1 MPSSRSDLG
10 GAARWIGLGLALLA
24 APAACAPRFEVDG
37 ARAHARV
44 VHQVE
49 AGPRIPGRPGHAAIA
64 EWIANECA
72 RLGGR
77 VARQAFVDSL
87 AGHRLEL
94 TNLVAHYGPDQGKRI
109 ALVAHWDSRPWS
121 DQDPDS
127 TFRLDPVPGANDG
140 ASGVAVLLEVAEL
153 LHRRPP
159 RVAVDLVFVDGEDQG
174 RAEAPGEF
182 CLGARAYA
190 RRVTGEAAAQRPTAA
205 FVFDMVGDRDLD
217 IQPETQSV
225 EHASNLVDLVLEGAK
240 ATGGRGFL
248 PTPRFTLTDD
258 HMRLL
263 EAGIPAIDVVD
274 FDYPAW
280 HTHLDLPDRVS
291 PASLAEVSRV
301 AAWLVY
307 SSPLATP

>member
-1 MPSSRSDLG
+1 
-10 GAARWIGLGLALLA
+10 
-24 APAACAPRFEVDG
+24 
-37 ARAHARV
+37 
-44 VHQVE
+44 
-49 AGPRIPGRPGHAAIA
+49 
-64 EWIANECA
+64 
-72 RLGGR
+72 
-77 VARQAFVDSL
+77 
-87 AGHRLEL
+87 
-94 TNLVAHYGPDQGKRI
+94 
-109 ALVAHWDSRPWS
+109 
-121 DQDPDS
+121 
-127 TFRLDPVPGANDG
+127 
-140 ASGVAVLLEVAEL
+140 
-153 LHRRPP
+153 
-159 RVAVDLVFVDGEDQG
+159 
-174 RAEAPGEF
+174 
-182 CLGARAYA
+182 
-190 RRVTGEAAAQRPTAA
+190 
-205 FVFDMVGDRDLD
+205 MVGDRDLD

-240 ATGGRGFL
+240 ATGARGFL